1 MTTRRIVIPELEAAP
16 AQPRQ
21 YWSQQDKMVVAAYYG
36 VKETDALARYLDRSL
51 ASIQFMARVLG
62 ISFSS
67 TEEDRDTVTGRIE
80 AGEL

>member
-16 AQPRQ
+16 AQGRQ
-21 YWSQQDKMVVAAYYG
+21 FWSQEDKMIVAAYYG

-67 TEEDRDTVTGRIE
+67 TDEDRDTVTGRIE